1 MYIWY
6 VLAVFFILLIASN
19 VYDIQQEK
27 KKAERNLFK
36 KQLLTPSG
44 KEMFDRLR
52 QVVPDGYIFVK
63 VPYTDL
69 FDNRKKNPKEKARL
83 HFRFVGCCIDFVVC
97 DAKLNPICLIKFDE
111 TEMEKKKLKKLTSEE
126 VFAES
131 GYHFIRYKSKNKPS
145 VEQLTADIFPPKE
158 KPADKAE
165 DKPAD
170 KKAEDKPATPKSPEK
185 EASAK

>member
-27 KKAERNLFK
+27 KKAERSLFK

-44 KEMFDRLR
+44 KEMFDRIR

-83 HFRFVGCCIDFVVC
+83 HFRFLGCCVDFVVC
-97 DAKLNPICLIKFDE
+97 DAKLCPICLIKFDE
-111 TEMEKKKLKKLTSEE
+111 TEMEKKKLKKMTSEE

-131 GYHFIRYKSKNKPS
+131 GYRFIRYKGKNKPS
-145 VEQLTADIFPPKE
+145 AEQLAADIFPSGE
-158 KPADKAE
+158 KPSDKSVAE
-165 DKPAD
+165 KDV
-170 KKAEDKPATPKSPEK
+170 SEK
-185 EASAK
+185 EAVPAK